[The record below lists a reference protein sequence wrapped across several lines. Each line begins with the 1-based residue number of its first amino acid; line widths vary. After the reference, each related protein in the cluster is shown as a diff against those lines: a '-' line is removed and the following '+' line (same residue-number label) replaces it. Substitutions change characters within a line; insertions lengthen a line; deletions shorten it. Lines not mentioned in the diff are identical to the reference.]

1 MNGNGSTGST
11 SNNSSTD
18 SSYFARM
25 ATTNASALSA
35 HRSSPVGGAGGAMSR
50 NNRSPQ
56 PMLDVDAPFDDKAAL
71 AQILNGI
78 ADMQR
83 EVSIGN
89 LV

>member
-1 MNGNGSTGST
+1 
-11 SNNSSTD
+11 
-18 SSYFARM
+18 
-25 ATTNASALSA
+25 
-35 HRSSPVGGAGGAMSR
+35 MSR

-83 EVSIGN
+83 EVSICN
-89 LV
+89 LVYR